1 MLSTDPLPAS
11 APDET
16 GSARVHAASMFATH
30 PSSIRL
36 VGLLSGAVFLL
47 ALVATAEARIVPQ
60 KGIGGAKIGMSQKQV
75 RSKLGKPDR
84 KQVLTSPIGGFD
96 FVQLRYGRTKV
107 SFDGVRKR
115 SKVMAVF
122 TKDRSERTD
131 SGVGIGSTKKQVKK
145 GVAKVK
151 CKKEFGVAHCWVGA
165 FRPGR
170 TVTDFRLHRKH
181 GKLRVA
187 SVGVGLVLD

>member
-1 MLSTDPLPAS
+1 
-11 APDET
+11 
-16 GSARVHAASMFATH
+16 MFAIH
-30 PSSIRL
+30 LSSRRL
-36 VGLLSGAVFLL
+36 LGPLAGAVLLL
-47 ALVATAEARIVPQ
+47 ALVATADAKIVPQ
-60 KGIGGAKIGMSQKQV
+60 VGIGGAKIGKTQKQV

-107 SFDGVRKR
+107 SFDGTQKR
-115 SKVMAVF
+115 SKVMAIF
-122 TKDRSERTD
+122 TKDESERTE
-131 SGVGIGSTKKQVKK
+131 SGVGVGSTKKQVKK
-145 GVAKVK
+145 GVAGAK

-165 FRPGR
+165 FKPGR